1 MFQII
6 LADHYG
12 LCFGVRDAITE
23 AERLSTTAPLTVL
36 GELVHNPVVR
46 ERLASLGVRERSL
59 EAVGRAPTPH
69 VMITAHGASD
79 SARSAWVDAGFMVAD
94 GTCPLVRR
102 AHNELRQLVAL
113 GYFPVV
119 IGKRGHAEVNGL
131 TGDFPDTAV
140 VETEADIPRLPLAPK
155 YGVISQTTQPIERV
169 ERLVAA
175 LRAAR
180 PQAEVRF
187 CDTVCQPTKNR
198 QLALRKLIAQ
208 ADTLVVVGGHN
219 SNNTLQLLAAA
230 LAAGRRAYHVER
242 PDELDPAWF
251 EEAEIV
257 GLTAG
262 TSTLKETVAAVR
274 ARLEAIAAN
283 LTQHAITTL

>member
-12 LCFGVRDAITE
+12 LCFGVRDALAE
-23 AERLSTTAPLTVL
+23 AERLAASAPLTIL

-46 ERLASLGVRERSL
+46 DRLKTRGVREQRL
-59 EAVGRAPTPH
+59 ETVGQASTPH

-79 SARSAWVDAGFMVAD
+79 AARQAWQSAGFTVSD

-102 AHNELRQLVAL
+102 AHTELTQLVSL

-131 TGDFPDTAV
+131 TGDFPNAAIL
-140 VETEADIPRLPLAPK
+140 ETEADLPRLPLAPK

-175 LRAAR
+175 LREAR

-198 QLALRKLIAQ
+198 QTALRKLIAQ

-219 SNNTLQLLAAA
+219 SNNALQLLAAA
-230 LAAGRRAYHVER
+230 LAAGRRAFHVER

-251 EEAEIV
+251 EEAEVV

-274 ARLEAIAAN
+274 TRLEQIAAT
-283 LTQHAITTL
+283 LTQNATATL